1 MHPIEAAY
9 FHQSH
14 LERIQDYG
22 HQIVSVMLS
31 YNGIILNYALI
42 LYDKTKSKIQIIQD
56 IAAELPIA
64 PVVFY
69 FLCDSW
75 YISTKVMDCFIKKR
89 FYTIGALKINRIL
102 SNQKIPFRRHC
113 IS

>member
-1 MHPIEAAY
+1 MHPIEAVY

-14 LERIQDYG
+14 LERIQDYR

-75 YISTKVMDCFIKKR
+75 YISAKVMDCFIKKG
-89 FYTIGALKINRIL
+89 FYTIGALKTNRIL
-102 SNQKIPFRRHC
+102 S
-113 IS
+113 S